1 MESGLENT
9 VLSAQDPATKAF
21 VAARQMENEG
31 SSKVVLDLESKV
43 STLKKEKAAVQL
55 HSKKSNTE
63 NATLATER
71 SAAAEERRRR
81 LRLPR
86 IGVR

>member
-9 VLSAQDPATKAF
+9 VLSAQDLVTKAF

-31 SSKVVLDLESKV
+31 SSKVVLDLEAKV

-55 HSKKSNTE
+55 RSKKSNTE
-63 NATLATER
+63 NATLATEQ

-86 IGVR
+86 SGMR